1 MNDISKLTDWALYK
15 RLLGYV
21 FQQKGL
27 YFLAILGFCIYAS
40 TAPMLAHLMDLI
52 EQTYQD
58 PTIEA
63 RTSLVVIILGIF
75 AFRGL
80 GSFLGDYFLAKVGRT
95 VVHKLR
101 TALFNHYLILPNEFF
116 DKHAKGHIISKIT
129 FDVEQVY
136 GSITSAVTSLVRE
149 GLTVM
154 FLLGYMFYMNWKL
167 TLIFFAAAPFL
178 AFIVKKANKYFKKY
192 STNVQGSM
200 GQVTQ
205 VAGEA
210 VNAYQEVK
218 IFSGHEY
225 EKGRFDQAS
234 NINLKQTVKF
244 ARVKAIS
251 VPMMQMIV
259 AMAIGALMWVA
270 LDPLVIGGM
279 DFGEL
284 MAFMTAA
291 STLAKP
297 MRTLAGINALLQQG
311 VVAAKSIF
319 SVLEHKAEKDTG
331 DHRVTRAQGAI
342 NIEHLSFQYPQS
354 DEVVLKDI
362 QLDVKPGQTIALV
375 GKSGSGKSTLINLLT
390 RFYEFNQGDILL
402 DGRSIKDYPLDD
414 LRRQIALVSQGVT
427 LFNDTVFNNIAYG
440 ALADKTKEEVY
451 AAAKAAHALE
461 FIEQMPQGMETI
473 IGDDGVM
480 LSGGQRQR
488 LAIARAILKDAPI
501 LILDEATSALD
512 TESERFI
519 QEALDNL
526 MENRTSFV
534 VAHRLS
540 TIEKADTILVVNNGE
555 IVERGNHKT
564 LIEKQGFY
572 KNLYDMQFNG

>member
-1 MNDISKLTDWALYK
+1 MNQSEPATDWALYK
-15 RLLGYV
+15 RLLGFV
-21 FQQKGL
+21 FQQKAM
-27 YFLAILGFCIYAS
+27 YAIAMLGFCIYAS

-52 EQTYQD
+52 EQTYQN

-63 RTSLVVIILGIF
+63 RSLLVVMVLSIF

-80 GSFLGDYFLAKVGRT
+80 GSFLGDFFLAKVGRT

-136 GSITSAVTSLVRE
+136 GSITNAVTSLVRE
-149 GLTVM
+149 GLTVI
-154 FLLGYMFYMNWKL
+154 FLLAYMFYMNWKL

-178 AFIVKKANKYFKKY
+178 ALIVKQANKYFKKY

-200 GQVTQ
+200 GKVTQ
-205 VAGEA
+205 IAGEA

-225 EKGRFDQAS
+225 EQNRFAGAS
-234 NINLKQTVKF
+234 DVNRKQTIKF
-244 ARVKAIS
+244 YRVKAIS
-251 VPMMQMIV
+251 VPVMQMIV
-259 AMAIGALMWVA
+259 AMSIGALIWVA
-270 LDPLVIGGM
+270 LDPRVIDGM

-297 MRTLAGINALLQQG
+297 MRTLAGINALIQQG
-311 VVAAKSIF
+311 IVAAKSIF
-319 SVLEHKAEKDTG
+319 EVLDSPVEDDLGEISITRSNGDVTIKD
-331 DHRVTRAQGAI
+331 
-342 NIEHLSFQYPQS
+342 LSFSYPDS
-354 DEVVLKDI
+354 DEVVLKNI
-362 QLDVKPGQTIALV
+362 QLDVKPGESVALV

-390 RFYEFNQGDILL
+390 RFYEYETGDIFL
-402 DGRSIKDYPLDD
+402 DGTSIKNYPLDG

-427 LFNDTVFNNIAYG
+427 LFNDTIFNNIAYG
-440 ALADKTKEEVY
+440 CLAEKTKEDVY

-461 FIEQMPQGMETI
+461 FIEHMPQGMDTI

-512 TESERFI
+512 TESERYI
-519 QEALDNL
+519 QDALDNL
-526 MENRTSFV
+526 MQNRTSFV

-540 TIEKADTILVVNNGE
+540 TIENADIILVVNNGE

-564 LIEKQGFY
+564 LINKGGFY
-572 KNLYDMQFNG
+572 KNLYDMQFSG

>member
-1 MNDISKLTDWALYK
+1 MNDNSNLTDWALYK

-27 YFLAILGFCIYAS
+27 YLIAILGFCIYAS

-52 EQTYQD
+52 EQTYQN
-58 PTIEA
+58 PTVEA
-63 RTSLVVIILGIF
+63 RTLLVLIILGIF
-75 AFRGL
+75 ALRGL
-80 GSFLGDYFLAKVGRT
+80 GSFLGDFFLAKVGRT

-136 GSITSAVTSLVRE
+136 GSITNAVTSLVRE
-149 GLTVM
+149 GLTVI

-218 IFSGHEY
+218 IFSGHAY
-225 EKGRFDQAS
+225 EQNRFFKVSDT
-234 NINLKQTVKF
+234 NRIQTLKF

-270 LDPLVIGGM
+270 LDPRVIGGM
-279 DFGEL
+279 DFGQL

-319 SVLEHKAEKDTG
+319 SVLGHAAEDDAGDTSIKK
-331 DHRVTRAQGAI
+331 AQGAI
-342 NIEHLSFQYPQS
+342 RIEHLNFQYPDS
-354 DEVVLKDI
+354 DEVVLKNI
-362 QLDVKPGQTIALV
+362 QLDVQPGQSVALV

-390 RFYEFNQGDILL
+390 RFYDFKDGDILL

-440 ALADKTKEEVY
+440 ALADRTKEEVY

-512 TESERFI
+512 TESERYI
-519 QEALDNL
+519 QKALDNL
-526 MENRTSFV
+526 MKDRTSFV

-540 TIEKADTILVVNNGE
+540 TIEKADTILVVNQGE
-555 IVERGNHKT
+555 IVERGDHQT
-564 LIEKQGFY
+564 LINQQGFY
-572 KNLYDMQFNG
+572 KNLHDMQFSG